1 MGACRAGG
9 LAGSSQGNRGN
20 RPYAGA
26 PRGRKR
32 WVKSAVCVGSSLSCS
47 HLHPFPTPVRAGV
60 GHQHHDS
67 LSLSPT
73 HIHTRAHTHTLTR
86 LCSWG
91 LYHWA
96 CEGFL
101 VGVGEGRWQERERAP
116 LGSLDREDRRQQLVD
131 CSGGLGRLGQADLL
145 WSPPMRGFSPPQ
157 AWTPEELPKTAP
169 RRAVA
174 EAEGRVGSR

>member
-73 HIHTRAHTHTLTR
+73 HIHTRAHTHTHSYVYVHGDFITGHVRVSWWGWGRAGGKKERELP
-86 LCSWG
+86 WG
-91 LYHWA
+91 LSIEKIGGSSWWTVQ
-96 CEGFL
+96 GD
-101 VGVGEGRWQERERAP
+101 
-116 LGSLDREDRRQQLVD
+116 LGDWVRQIYFGAHQ
-131 CSGGLGRLGQADLL
+131 
-145 WSPPMRGFSPPQ
+145 
-157 AWTPEELPKTAP
+157 
-169 RRAVA
+169 
-174 EAEGRVGSR
+174 